1 MRGLLAPLLKLGA
14 FVAVT
19 VLFTA
24 ALGIGIESAS
34 FSSAETY
41 TARFKN
47 ATRLE
52 NGDDVR
58 IAGVKVGR
66 VGDVSVVDRR
76 VARVDFD
83 VDSSV
88 AVPKDVHAA
97 VKYLNLIGER
107 YLELSKPQDTQGKEL
122 RPDETIP
129 VAQTTPPVDLT
140 LLFDGFRPLF
150 TALSPK
156 EVNKLSY
163 EIVQVLQGEG
173 GTVESL
179 LSHTASLT
187 KEIAAKDKVI
197 GEVITNLN
205 DVLNVVNDRTP
216 ELNNL
221 ISRLQELVSGLSK
234 DREPIGDAVESL
246 GDLSQVTSGFLDE
259 AREPLKQ
266 DISALGDL
274 TSQLNDHEDLVEHFI
289 QFLPHKAQKL
299 TRTVSYG
306 SWFNFYACSMKL
318 SLGSDTPDVPLQP
331 VTRERCGA

>member
-14 FVAVT
+14 FVVVT

-24 ALGIGIESAS
+24 ALGVGIESAS
-34 FSSAETY
+34 FTSSDTY
-41 TARFKN
+41 SARFKD
-47 ATRLE
+47 ATRLQS
-52 NGDDVR
+52 GDDVR
-58 IAGVKVGR
+58 IAGVR
-66 VGDVSVVDRR
+66 VGSVSDVDVVDRR

-83 VDSSV
+83 VDSSI

-107 YLELSKPQDTQGKEL
+107 YLELSKPGGTHGADL

-129 VAQTTPPVDLT
+129 ASQTTPPVDLT
-140 LLFDGFRPLF
+140 LLFNGFRPLF

-156 EVNKLSY
+156 DVNKLSY

-187 KEIAAKDKVI
+187 KEIASKDQVI

-205 DVLNVVNDRTP
+205 DVLDVINKRTP
-216 ELNNL
+216 ELNDLITRLRNL
-221 ISRLQELVSGLSK
+221 VHGLSK
-234 DREPIGDAVESL
+234 DREPIGEAVESL
-246 GDLSQVTSGFLDE
+246 GDLSEVTSGFLDE
-259 AREPLKQ
+259 AREPLKE

-274 TSQLNDHEDLVEHFI
+274 TSNLNDHEDLVEHFI
-289 QFLPHKAQKL
+289 QFLPRKTQKL

-306 SWFNFYACSMKL
+306 SWFNFYACTMKL

-331 VTRERCGA
+331 VTKERCGA